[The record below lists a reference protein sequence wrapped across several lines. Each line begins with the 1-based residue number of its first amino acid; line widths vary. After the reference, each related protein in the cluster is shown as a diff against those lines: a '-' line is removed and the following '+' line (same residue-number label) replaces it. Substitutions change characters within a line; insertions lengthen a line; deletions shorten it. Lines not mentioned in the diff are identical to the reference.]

1 MIKKLIS
8 LIVSFILMLSFSQT
22 MCLGSTLLNMPIE
35 GTSLTKDI
43 LIDMMPFLYT
53 YGFGS
58 DIKYKGEYNNT
69 NNVDIIISNHINTAD
84 FCIYLSI
91 IRQFDNRDIY
101 FILKKDVLFIPGF
114 GSILTNSNDIKL
126 NKKIEDDIDNLENSI
141 RNIKNGLII
150 IMPEGTRYTEE
161 KHMIAKKFSIDNK
174 LPLFNNIL
182 YPKMK
187 GLFNICKILNENNKL
202 GNIIDFT
209 NFIKNLHLKKSHI
222 DKLLTTKLDDTYTII
237 CNHIVPVDKLN
248 DYNSFKEWFLDI
260 WKVKDNILD
269 DMNKSINK
277 IDYKKIKPKMKLYKL
292 LIIIIVLALTIHM
305 IITSKGLFIPISL
318 GIMAIF
324 SFIKYKQLK
333 KIM

>member
-1 MIKKLIS
+1 
-8 LIVSFILMLSFSQT
+8 
-22 MCLGSTLLNMPIE
+22 
-35 GTSLTKDI
+35 
-43 LIDMMPFLYT
+43 
-53 YGFGS
+53 
-58 DIKYKGEYNNT
+58 
-69 NNVDIIISNHINTAD
+69 
-84 FCIYLSI
+84 
-91 IRQFDNRDIY
+91 
-101 FILKKDVLFIPGF
+101 
-114 GSILTNSNDIKL
+114 
-126 NKKIEDDIDNLENSI
+126 
-141 RNIKNGLII
+141 
-150 IMPEGTRYTEE
+150 
-161 KHMIAKKFSIDNK
+161 
-174 LPLFNNIL
+174 
-182 YPKMK
+182 MK